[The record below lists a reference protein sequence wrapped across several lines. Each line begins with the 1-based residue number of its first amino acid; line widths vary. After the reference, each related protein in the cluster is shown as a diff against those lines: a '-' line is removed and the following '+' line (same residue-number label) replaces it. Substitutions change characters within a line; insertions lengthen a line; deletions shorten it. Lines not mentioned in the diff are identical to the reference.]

1 MKHSTKTK
9 NKCNLFCLRKL
20 LTNKCLN
27 LLENIELIENTSTQT
42 LKFYK
47 MDMLNFIISKKC
59 FF

>member
-9 NKCNLFCLRKL
+9 NKCNLFCLKKL

-27 LLENIELIENTSTQT
+27 LLENIELIENISTQS

-47 MDMLNFIISKKC
+47 MDKTANLE
-59 FF
+59 